1 MSTSQSLRSAL
12 DDRALVDAVFGDH
25 PANDPATAPVEAFT
39 THGCAVLALAL
50 RDLTG
55 RTVAVAWL
63 GEEPLHAFLA
73 VDGGCLD
80 AEGLATPAAL
90 RARWAAVCDVHPS
103 EVTLRPYDADAAR
116 WYEPAMTPD
125 QVAVLARLLDVR
137 VPSLIRVLR
146 G

>member
-1 MSTSQSLRSAL
+1 MQTLSSLRSAL

-39 THGCAVLALAL
+39 SHGCAVLALAL

-55 RTVAVAWL
+55 RAVAVAWL
-63 GEEPLHAFLA
+63 GEEPLHAAL
-73 VDGGCLD
+73 VVEGGYLD
-80 AEGLATPAAL
+80 ADGAATPTML
-90 RARWAAVCDVHPS
+90 RARWAAIAGVPA
-103 EVTLRPYDADAAR
+103 EAVTLRPYDADAAR

-137 VPSLIRVLR
+137 VPSLIRALQ